1 MHDFKSRL
9 ISELADQTK
18 SFFKVE
24 MLLDAALESLK
35 VKESESLLFGKLT
48 VLHYRMFGGEGSG
61 IYRAAAAV
69 ELMILGLDIIDDLQD
84 EDHNGMPW
92 HRLSKDIALNLA
104 IGFLTLSQEVLLHCD
119 FPLERVH
126 QSAVYLN
133 RQVLTAINGQTLD
146 LLNEVQD
153 EEDYLRMVGQK
164 SAALLVCACMIGVIM
179 ATGQADERVA
189 EYAREVGIAAQ
200 IKNDY
205 RDLLDWGNKNDF
217 LRRKKTLPL
226 LFLLSAADGEEER
239 WIKDYFAGRL
249 ELEDVLHRAGEFEA
263 LIERTGTTLYTSV
276 RMRSHYYQFLDII
289 ESMEVDMKWRDL
301 MIEAAK

>member
-1 MHDFKSRL
+1 MDDFKSRL
-9 ISELADQTK
+9 MSELADQTK

-24 MLLDAALESLK
+24 VLLEAALKSLK

-84 EDHNGMPW
+84 EDHGGMPW
-92 HRLSKDIALNLA
+92 HNLSKDIALNLA
-104 IGFLTLSQEVLLHCD
+104 IGFLTLSQEVLLLCD
-119 FPLERVH
+119 FPLEHVH

-146 LLNEVQD
+146 LLNTARD
-153 EEDYLRMVGQK
+153 EKDYLRMVEQK

-179 ATGQADERVA
+179 ATGRPDERVE

-205 RDLLDWGNKNDF
+205 RDLLDWSNKNDF

-226 LFLLSAADGEEER
+226 LFLLSAAESEEER
-239 WIKDYFAGRL
+239 WIQDYFAGRL
-249 ELEDVLHRAGEFEA
+249 ELEEVRDRSDEFA
-263 LIERTGTTLYTSV
+263 AIVERTGTTLYTSV

-289 ESMEVDMKWRDL
+289 ESMDVDIKWRDL
-301 MIEAAK
+301 MIEAAR